1 MPNYVD
7 GFVMPLPSR
16 NLAAYKAM
24 AGKAGKI
31 FKEHGALDY
40 WECVGDDLEG
50 KGMLSFTRMAKAKAD
65 ETVIFAWVVYRSRKH
80 RDRVNAKVMSDPRL
94 TAMCDPKDP
103 LFDFKK
109 MAYGG
114 FAAIVHR

>member
-7 GFVMPLPSR
+7 GFVMPLPTK
-16 NLAAYKAM
+16 NLAAYKSM

-40 WECVGDDLEG
+40 WECAGDDLEG
-50 KGMLSFTRMAKAKAD
+50 KGMLSFTRMTKAKPE
-65 ETVIFAWVVYRSRKH
+65 ETVIFAWVVYKSRKH
-80 RDRVNAKVMSDPRL
+80 RDQVTAKVMSDPRL
-94 TAMCDPKDP
+94 SAMCDPKNP

>member
-7 GFVMPLPSR
+7 GFVMPLPSK

-50 KGMLSFTRMAKAKAD
+50 KGMLSFTRMAKAKPE
-65 ETVIFAWVVYRSRKH
+65 ETVIFAWVVYKSRKH
-80 RDRVNAKVMSDPRL
+80 RDQVNAKVMSDPRL
-94 TAMCDPKDP
+94 TAMCDPKNP

-114 FAAIVHR
+114 FSAIVHR

>member
-7 GFVMPLPSR
+7 GFVMPLPTK
-16 NLAAYKAM
+16 NLAAYRAM

-31 FKEHGALDY
+31 WKEYGALDY
-40 WECVGDDLEG
+40 WECAGDDLEG
-50 KGMLSFTRMAKAKAD
+50 KGMLSFTRLTKAKPD
-65 ETVIFAWVVYRSRKH
+65 ETVIIAWIVYRSRKH
-80 RDRVNAKVMSDPRL
+80 RDQVTAKVMADPRL
-94 TAMCDPKDP
+94 AAMCDTQKP

-114 FAAIVHR
+114 FTAIVHR